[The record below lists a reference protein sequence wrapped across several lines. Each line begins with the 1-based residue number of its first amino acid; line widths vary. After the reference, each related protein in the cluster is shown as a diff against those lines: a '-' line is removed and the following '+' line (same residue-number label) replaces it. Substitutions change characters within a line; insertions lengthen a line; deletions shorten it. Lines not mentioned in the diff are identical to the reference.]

1 MKKKIIAGVLAL
13 LLVGGGVPCCNYFTQ
28 HKAIVANA
36 EFTVVPVD
44 KIEFEE
50 FDDHIQI
57 KYLKYSGS
65 SCPAEVEFPSYIA
78 EKPVTVIGDEGFV
91 FDHNSGYSKEYVK
104 KIKIPST
111 VKTISKNAFA
121 NCYNAES
128 IEIPASVTL
137 IGDYAFKGCASLLS
151 LSIPTIGDDLTVGDG
166 AFIGCSKLTRV
177 NLTDRISSMGGG
189 CFTGCSNLANISLPN
204 NIATLQTLSSE
215 SSITALDANKKSV
228 DYGAEVGFFEKC
240 SGLESIIIPDSVQN
254 IDEKTFKGC
263 YSLSEITLGAGIEA
277 LGAINLDSTALKKIN
292 VSEENPVYSSS
303 DNILFD
309 KSMQRLIRYPVNCG
323 IVKYVIPS
331 TVTEVDKNAFVGSKN
346 LSYIVFPES
355 VSVIPQ
361 GVFENCSSLKKIM
374 ILNKECQI
382 NAEISPDIE
391 IAGYKGSTAEKY
403 AKQMGYTFIDIEAK
417 NEPVPPFKEG
427 DINKDGLIDAVDASG
442 ILMYYAYLSTGGDAS
457 VPIYEYISTDI
468 TVE

>member
-1 MKKKIIAGVLAL
+1 MNKKIIAGVLAVL
-13 LLVGGGVPCCNYFTQ
+13 LIGGGVPCCSYFTQ
-28 HKAIVANA
+28 PTAIVANA
-36 EFTVVPVD
+36 ELTVIPED

-50 FDDHIQI
+50 FDDYVQI
-57 KYLKYSGS
+57 KYLKYSGN
-65 SCPAEVEFPSYIA
+65 CPTEVEFPSQING
-78 EKPVTVIGDEGFV
+78 KPVTVIGNGKDLV
-91 FDHNSGYSKEYVK
+91 FSYYAGLRQYSVVK
-104 KIKIPST
+104 KIKIPNT
-111 VKTISKNAFA
+111 VKTISEKAFDS
-121 NCYNAES
+121 CYVAES
-128 IEIPASVTL
+128 IEIPASVTS

-151 LSIPTIGDDLTVGDG
+151 LSIPTSGGDLTIGDG

-177 NLTDRISSMGGG
+177 NLPDRITFMGGG

-204 NIATLQTLSSE
+204 SIATLQTLSSE
-215 SSITALDANKKSV
+215 SSITATNASGNSV

-240 SGLESIIIPDSVQN
+240 SGLESIVIPDSVQN
-254 IDEKTFKGC
+254 IDEKTFKSC
-263 YSLSEITLGAGIEA
+263 DSLSGIMLGAGIEA

-331 TVTEVDKNAFVGSKN
+331 TVTEVDKNAFAGSKN
-346 LSYIVFPES
+346 LTYIVFPES

-361 GVFENCSSLKKIM
+361 GVFNNCSSLKKIM

-382 NAEISPDIE
+382 DAEISPDIE
-391 IAGYKGSTAEKY
+391 IAGYKGSTAEKH
-403 AKQMGYTFIDIEAK
+403 ATQMGYTFIDVEAK

-427 DINKDGLIDAVDASG
+427 DVNKDSLIDAVDASC
-442 ILMYYAYLSTGGDAS
+442 ILSYYAYLSTGGDSS
-457 VPIYEYISTDI
+457 VSIYEYISKTEI
-468 TVE
+468 E